1 VSAAAHAYLNT
12 RVSVMS
18 TRLLDPRRT
27 EELLGLGL
35 ADLTERLGLQAVVE
49 EQLSAHAKVRALEQA
64 LIRTLLAEVAIL
76 IRPMNPGERALVL
89 SWARRFA
96 LFNLK
101 TLIRGKLHHLDPEAI
116 RRDLYDLPAG
126 LRLRRD
132 ELFRT
137 ENVLELLRVL
147 EHGPF
152 SLLARQAREVY
163 EQKRE
168 PFALEAAI
176 DQQYYSDLAR
186 QVMRFQGESLQ
197 PLRRLI
203 GVLLDRVDLLWMLR
217 FRFAYGFSP
226 SETFY
231 QLVPSTRLLHRA
243 RLLDLVNRESLRQ
256 LLDALPEPLATRMAD
271 AEDALE
277 VQRRIIAYQAA
288 ETRRI
293 LSQGASGVARAL
305 AYLILREMDLM
316 RLFALVQGGLLG
328 LPRDL
333 IASAVDPHALAGAA
347 NIPGSSPLAAA
358 A

>member
-1 VSAAAHAYLNT
+1 MSAAAHAYLNT

-18 TRLLDPRRT
+18 TRLLDPIRAN
-27 EELLGLGL
+27 ELLGLGL
-35 ADLTERLGLQAVVE
+35 ADLAERLELQSVIE
-49 EQLSAHAKVRALEQA
+49 DQLSAHAKVRAVEQA
-64 LIRTLLAEVAIL
+64 LIQTLLTEVSIL
-76 IRPMNPGERALVL
+76 IRPMNPAERALVL
-89 SWARRFA
+89 SWTRRFA

-101 TLIRGKLHHLDPEAI
+101 TLIRGKLHDLDPEAI
-116 RRDLYDLPAG
+116 RRDLYDLPPG

-176 DQQYYSDLAR
+176 DQQYFSDLVR
-186 QVMRFQGESLQ
+186 QTMRFQGDSLQ
-197 PLRRLI
+197 PLRRLM
-203 GVLLDRVDLLWMLR
+203 GALLDRVDLLWMLR

-231 QLVPSTRLLHRA
+231 QLVPSPRLLHRE
-243 RLLDLVNRESLRQ
+243 RLLDLVNRENLRQ
-256 LLDALPEPLATRMAD
+256 LLDALPEPLAERMAD
-271 AEDALE
+271 AEDLID
-277 VQRRIIAYQAA
+277 VQRRIIAHQAA
-288 ETRRI
+288 ETRHI
-293 LSQGASGVARAL
+293 LTQSASGVARAM
-305 AYLILREMDLM
+305 AYLMLREMDLM
-316 RLFALVQGGLLG
+316 LLFALLQGGLLG
-328 LPRDL
+328 LPRDV
-333 IASAVDPHALAGAA
+333 IESALDPHAFGAA
-347 NIPGSSPLAAA
+347 TNGAGFFAAA

>member
-1 VSAAAHAYLNT
+1 MSAAAHAYLNT

-18 TRLLDPRRT
+18 ARLLDAQRANALLELPLQELVERLDLAAIIE
-27 EELLGLGL
+27 EELS
-35 ADLTERLGLQAVVE
+35 T
-49 EQLSAHAKVRALEQA
+49 HAKMRAVEQA
-64 LIRTLLAEVAIL
+64 LIQTLLADVSIL
-76 IRPMNPGERALVL
+76 IRPMNPAERALVL
-89 SWARRFA
+89 SWGRRYA

-101 TLIRGKLHHLDPEAI
+101 TLIRGKLYDLDSAAI
-116 RRDLYDLPAG
+116 RKDLYDLPPG
-126 LRLRRD
+126 LRLSRD

-147 EHGPF
+147 ERGPF

-176 DQQYYSDLAR
+176 DQQYYSDLVR
-186 QVMRFQGESLQ
+186 QTLRFQGDSLQ

-203 GVLLDRVDLLWMLR
+203 GALLDRVDLMWMLR

-231 QLVPSTRLLHRA
+231 QLVPSPRLLHRA
-243 RLLDLVNRESLRQ
+243 RLLDLVNRENLRQ
-256 LLDALPEPLATRMAD
+256 LLSALPDPLAEQL
-271 AEDALE
+271 AEATDLIE
-277 VQRRIIAYQAA
+277 VQRLTVAHQAT

-293 LSQGASGVARAL
+293 LSQSASGVTRAL

-316 RLFALVQGGLLG
+316 FLLALIQGGLLG
-328 LPRDL
+328 LPQDV
-333 IASAVDPHALAGAA
+333 IKTAVDPHTLD
-347 NIPGSSPLAAA
+347 SSGMSRSALAAA